1 MKKTKRSRK
10 KGNVKKPPRRLVSC
24 SIIAK
29 EQYAW
34 SDGKDHNPVSF
45 LKNHGYVHLKRGV
58 PEKLCL
64 SLKQLIEKD
73 MKEKRDIA
81 KHKPKSVYHQE
92 EPLEQMSQRTSKYM
106 KVMRKYVVR
115 RVLREI
121 FDKRARVPEGWDETA
136 YGRVKRKDDYTSP
149 HRDYVNTV
157 IERNLLAKV
166 EDLQFPSN
174 CINWKGKDK
183 TIVNDTSPS
192 MPKAGKN
199 KHIKLTDERILSSIL
214 TNSLSRPIDEYVPI
228 YTVWVSLH
236 SLGTFGKSHLR
247 IHPNSHAIH
256 DLEIIRHKTSK
267 KVIGVDSKFYRNDA
281 NSNKRAFLYPELP
294 YEIGDIVIF
303 HCLTRHDANRHEAE
317 STCDSSRVSFDM
329 RVLMDGMSSHDHGL
343 MFCV

>member
-1 MKKTKRSRK
+1 M
-10 KGNVKKPPRRLVSC
+10 
-24 SIIAK
+24 
-29 EQYAW
+29 
-34 SDGKDHNPVSF
+34 
-45 LKNHGYVHLKRGV
+45 
-58 PEKLCL
+58 
-64 SLKQLIEKD
+64 
-73 MKEKRDIA
+73 
-81 KHKPKSVYHQE
+81 
-92 EPLEQMSQRTSKYM
+92 
-106 KVMRKYVVR
+106 
-115 RVLREI
+115 
-121 FDKRARVPEGWDETA
+121 
-136 YGRVKRKDDYTSP
+136 
-149 HRDYVNTV
+149 
-157 IERNLLAKV
+157 

-183 TIVNDTSPS
+183 TTMNDMSPS
-192 MPKAGKN
+192 MPKVGEN
-199 KHIKLTDERILSSIL
+199 EHIKLTDELILSSIL
-214 TNSLSRPIDEYVPI
+214 TNGLSRPIDEYVPI
-228 YTVWVSLH
+228 YTAWVSLH
-236 SLGTFGKSHLR
+236 SLGTFGTSHLR